1 MARRQ
6 AGRRLSRP
14 VALAQA
20 VDAATGIPAAG
31 QDAKLRSA
39 AKLRRPAFGSPVR
52 CPLCQEPA
60 VKRRRPKPEPVPLA
74 ELRRRFPDA
83 TEDLLR
89 ELQRD
94 PSLERFALT
103 SLEGVALVEPIDE
116 DEPGATPHQAG
127 S

>member
-1 MARRQ
+1 M
-6 AGRRLSRP
+6 
-14 VALAQA
+14 
-20 VDAATGIPAAG
+20 
-31 QDAKLRSA
+31 
-39 AKLRRPAFGSPVR
+39 
-52 CPLCQEPA
+52 
-60 VKRRRPKPEPVPLA
+60 KRRRPKPEPVPLA